1 MWMPEALLPDLA
13 AAAIAFTIITY
24 VILDGTD
31 LGVGILFATHRDPD
45 EKRIMVKSILPI
57 WDGNETWL
65 VLGGGGLLALFP
77 VAYSVLFSALYIPVM
92 TMLLALIV
100 RAVALEYR
108 QDASGRMKRLLDI
121 SLVGGSLI
129 ATLCQGL
136 IMGCVVQGIEQHD
149 GRFSGTGW
157 EWFGAFPL
165 TCAVVLVIGYALLG
179 NCWLFWRTEGR
190 LQSVAKRRA
199 RRLGWLTLLGTAV
212 VFVWSSLVNPAYREH
227 LFASSLTVPLIL
239 LQCGLVAGFHRAFA
253 HRFAF
258 LPLFAVLGGFGV
270 AFALAIIALYPLIL
284 PASLTIREASAPVSS
299 QAFMLSGFA
308 VLVPVTLAYSTWG
321 FWVFRGKVKSD

>member
-45 EKRIMVKSILPI
+45 EKQIMVKSILPI

-92 TMLLALIV
+92 VMLLALVV

-108 QDASGRMKRLLDI
+108 EDASGRMKRLLDV
-121 SLVGGSLI
+121 SLVGGSLT

-136 IMGCVVQGIEQHD
+136 IMGCVVRGIEQHD

-157 EWFGAFPL
+157 EWCGAFPL
-165 TCAVVLVIGYALLG
+165 TCAVVLGLGYALLG

-190 LQSVAKRRA
+190 LQAAAKVQA
-199 RRLGWLTLLGTAV
+199 RRLSWATLMGVAL
-212 VFVWSSLVNPAYREH
+212 VFVWSSLANPAYRDH
-227 LFASSLTVPLIL
+227 LLASSLSLPLVL
-239 LQCGLVAGFHRAFA
+239 VQCLLVAGFHRTFS

-270 AFALAIIALYPLIL
+270 AFALAIIALYPMIL
-284 PASLTIREASAPVSS
+284 PTSLTIREASAPPSS
-299 QAFMLSGFA
+299 QAFMLTGFA

-321 FWVFRGKVKSD
+321 FWVFRGKVKKD